1 MLCFYFPPSNKPRRT
16 FACLIARATLR
27 HVARLE
33 PHAGFVGGERVTFLL
48 CTIRKH
54 QPARRTT
61 MDLSCA
67 PGPLCWSSWHDA
79 AVCHRCPNIHRFKR
93 TRAVCVRHSKT
104 AFFFD
109 CIQSYFRLCMS
120 PVCVSSAYNPV
131 RWHDAKLHL
140 TWAFLTFTSARAAFS
155 SPFQHVAPI
164 NSTHG
169 CVPFFP
175 FLNNGFAHTH
185 DRRIRPA
192 T

>member
-93 TRAVCVRHSKT
+93 TRAVCVRLSKT
-104 AFFFD
+104 FHSAFFLIASRVTSGSA
-109 CIQSYFRLCMS
+109 CHR
-120 PVCVSSAYNPV
+120 SSCQVPTI
-131 RWHDAKLHL
+131 RSDGTML
-140 TWAFLTFTSARAAFS
+140 S
-155 SPFQHVAPI
+155 SI
-164 NSTHG
+164 
-169 CVPFFP
+169 
-175 FLNNGFAHTH
+175 
-185 DRRIRPA
+185 
-192 T
+192 